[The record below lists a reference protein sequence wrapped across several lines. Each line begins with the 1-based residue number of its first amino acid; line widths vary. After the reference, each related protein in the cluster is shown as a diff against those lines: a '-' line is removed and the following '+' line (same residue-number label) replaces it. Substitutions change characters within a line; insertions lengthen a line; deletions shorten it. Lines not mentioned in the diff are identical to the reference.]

1 MKLSKEDNGG
11 GRMDIQI
18 IGGPDGPTTI
28 YLSAGPG
35 FYIAVAVIVLLIVFT
50 GYVIFRKRKK
60 GVLKP

>member
-1 MKLSKEDNGG
+1 
-11 GRMDIQI
+11 MDIQI